1 MNTQKNQ
8 TVRLK
13 KIMGDFKEL
22 SDALSHRFNSVV
34 ISFSTEEE
42 IVRLNDPA
50 FKISDIFLNGIDEEY
65 RRYFKC
71 KHCLKKLDQLSKY
84 LICPEYIKFD
94 WKDQN
99 VQKSKYTKYSITMF
113 SNLFLSDTNYFKNIV
128 QDVDEHIK
136 NHFLVIFEKYGYV
149 QRSNELLSH
158 KIKFP
163 VNSNHVKD
171 FLFTE
176 NVENI
181 DFPHLSIRLVG
192 LSNTSIPK
200 S

>member
-8 TVRLK
+8 TVQLK

-42 IVRLNDPA
+42 IVRLNDSA
-50 FKISDIFLNGIDEEY
+50 FKISSIFLNEIDEEY

-71 KHCLKKLDQLSKY
+71 NHCLKKLDQLGKY
-84 LICPEYIKFD
+84 IILPEYIKLD
-94 WKDQN
+94 WEDAN
-99 VQKSKYTKYSITMF
+99 IEKSKYTKYSITMF

-128 QDVDEHIK
+128 QDLDNYIK
-136 NHFLVIFEKYGYV
+136 NHFFEVHCNCGYINGIL
-149 QRSNELLSH
+149 SN

-163 VNSNHVKD
+163 IKSNHVKN
-171 FLFTE
+171 FPFVE
-176 NVENI
+176 NGENI
-181 DFPHLSIRLVG
+181 DFSHLNIRLVG
-192 LSNTSIPK
+192 VSN
-200 S
+200 